1 MLIIGQIQECTMLE
15 RLHIGT
21 SGWSY
26 KHWAGLFYP
35 EMVKPAKYL
44 EYYVTEFDCVELNAS
59 FYRTPSIKTVEGW
72 ARRTPTSFQ
81 FCVKMNRFITH
92 RKKLVNAAEPLE
104 CFLAVFDPL
113 RDRLGPFLVQLPPNL
128 RFDMSIA
135 ESFLQML
142 ASYRDT
148 GEFALEA
155 RHDSWFTPE
164 SLSLLRHY
172 GIASVI
178 ADSGGR
184 FTEAG
189 ALTSPTVYLRF
200 HGPGGLYSSRY
211 SNEELTDYARKITGW
226 LSEGGE
232 IWAFFNN
239 DIDGHAIHN
248 ARELHA
254 LVKSMI

>member
-1 MLIIGQIQECTMLE
+1 MIE

-26 KHWAGLFYP
+26 KHWSGPFYP
-35 EMVKPAKYL
+35 EGVKPAKYL

-59 FYRTPSIKTVEGW
+59 FYRTPSVKTVEGW
-72 ARRTPTSFQ
+72 ARRTPVSFR
-81 FCVKMNRFITH
+81 FCIKMSQFITH
-92 RKKLVNAAEPLE
+92 RKKLVDTAEPLGR
-104 CFLAVFDPL
+104 FLAVFDPL
-113 RDRLGPFLVQLPPNL
+113 RERLGPFLVQLPPSL
-128 RFDMSIA
+128 QFDTSVA
-135 ESFLQML
+135 ESFLQLL
-142 ASYRDT
+142 ASHRNT

-184 FTEAG
+184 FAEAD

-200 HGPGGLYSSRY
+200 HGRGGLYSSPY
-211 SNEELTDYARKITGW
+211 STDELTSFACKIKIW
-226 LSEGGE
+226 LAEGRQV
-232 IWAFFNN
+232 WAFFNN
-239 DIDGHAIHN
+239 DIDGHAVHN

-254 LVKSMI
+254 LVGSMV